1 MDGHA
6 TFPGAEKGAYWVDAS
21 LQCCETVRN
30 PWSVPA
36 DKENAHELNQKSVGL
51 YGTSSVE
58 GKSWVQNLLG
68 AYVTYPKK

>member
-30 PWSVPA
+30 PWTAPA
-36 DKENAHELNQKSVGL
+36 DKENAHELNPKSFGFD
-51 YGTSSVE
+51 GTFTSHKNEWRASHGFKIYSVHM
-58 GKSWVQNLLG
+58 
-68 AYVTYPKK
+68 